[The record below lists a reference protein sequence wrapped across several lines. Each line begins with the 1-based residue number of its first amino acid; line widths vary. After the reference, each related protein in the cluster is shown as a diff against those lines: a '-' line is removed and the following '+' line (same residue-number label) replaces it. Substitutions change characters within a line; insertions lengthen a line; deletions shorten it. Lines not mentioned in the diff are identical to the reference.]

1 MSQPKRI
8 VLGTAGHIDHGK
20 TALVRALTGIDTD
33 RLKEEQKRGITIEL
47 GFATLDLPA
56 GQRLS
61 IVDVPGH
68 EKFVRNMVAG
78 AAGIDTVLFIVAADE
93 GVMPQTLEHLEIC
106 SLLGVKSGI
115 VALTKV
121 DMVDDEFVE
130 LVREEVTDLVE
141 GTFLEGAPMVPV
153 SAITGEGVDD
163 LKEAL
168 AKLADSIESRDAK
181 GLFRLPVDRV
191 FTIKGFGTVVTGTLL
206 SGAVKKDE
214 EVEILPSGVRAK
226 VRGVEVHGEAVNK
239 AWAGNRTALN
249 FSGVGVDEIHRGN
262 TVIHPGAMEPTYM
275 VDAAFRLLPT
285 VGKPLEDRQK
295 FRLHIATQE
304 VPVTVA
310 LLEEDVMEAG
320 EGGYVQLRSKEK
332 FIACPGDHFVLRA
345 YSPAKT
351 VGGGRI
357 IDHSPSRH
365 KGRRASTVEALK
377 VLDTG
382 EALSRLEVFL
392 MLRREKG
399 LTPPEAQSALNVTL
413 DEARSLLQ
421 KALNGGTA
429 LVVDRKTQHHVYTGF
444 IEELAAE
451 ALEILAAFHKDNPLR
466 RGLGIEELRSKYPRY
481 LGAKLVVFTLEKLQ
495 EEGKVAVEGE
505 FVRLSDFS
513 ATLSVEDGELREKL
527 TGYIFERGYEAPTL
541 ENVAEALGE
550 EAKALKPVLEY
561 LVGEDIFVR
570 TKEGFFFD
578 KRVMDG
584 FISKVIDLIAER
596 GEVSVADIKELTGL
610 TRKYTI
616 PLLEYLDTNRI
627 TTRKGDVR
635 VAGVR
640 GKRQ

>member
-1 MSQPKRI
+1 
-8 VLGTAGHIDHGK
+8 
-20 TALVRALTGIDTD
+20 
-33 RLKEEQKRGITIEL
+33 
-47 GFATLDLPA
+47 
-56 GQRLS
+56 
-61 IVDVPGH
+61 
-68 EKFVRNMVAG
+68 
-78 AAGIDTVLFIVAADE
+78 
-93 GVMPQTLEHLEIC
+93 
-106 SLLGVKSGI
+106 
-115 VALTKV
+115 
-121 DMVDDEFVE
+121 
-130 LVREEVTDLVE
+130 
-141 GTFLEGAPMVPV
+141 MVPV
-153 SAITGEGVDD
+153 SAITGEGVDA

-168 AKLADSIESRDAK
+168 AELAEKIESRDAK

-206 SGAVKKDE
+206 SGAVKKEE

-226 VRGVEVHGEAVNK
+226 VRGVEVHGEPVNK

-262 TVIHPGAMEPTYM
+262 TVVHPGTMGPTYM

-310 LLEEDVMEAG
+310 LLDGDLMEAG
-320 EGGYVQLRSKEK
+320 SGGYVQLRSKEK

-351 VGGGRI
+351 VGGGKV
-357 IDHSPSRH
+357 IDHAPSRH
-365 KGRRASTVEALK
+365 KGRKAETVEALE
-377 VLDTG
+377 VLDKG
-382 EALSRLEVFL
+382 EALNRLEVFL
-392 MLRREKG
+392 MLRRQKG
-399 LTPPEAQSALNVTL
+399 LTPPEAQSALNVTIE
-413 DEARSLLQ
+413 EARALLQ
-421 KALNGGTA
+421 RAVNGGKA
-429 LVVDRKTQHHVYTGF
+429 LVVDRKTQHHVDAGF
-444 IEELAAE
+444 IEELAGD
-451 ALEILAAFHKDNPLR
+451 ALGLLAAFHDENPLK

-481 LGAKLVVFTLEKLQ
+481 LGAKLIVFTLDKLQ
-495 EEGKVAVEGE
+495 AEGKVAVEGE

-513 ATLSVEDGELREKL
+513 ATLSLEDDELREKISS
-527 TGYIFERGYEAPTL
+527 YISDRGYEAPTL
-541 ENVAEALGE
+541 ENIAEALGE
-550 EAKALKPVLEY
+550 DAAALKPVLEY
-561 LVGEDIFVR
+561 LVGEGLFVR

-578 KRVMDG
+578 KTVMDG
-584 FISKVIDLIAER
+584 FISKVIDLLAER

-640 GKRQ
+640 GKR